1 MKLSR
6 ETCLRMKLLLGWSA
20 ASKRADSTRFFD
32 CSLSSKSGAFFIC
45 LPLDSI
51 HKKLFER
58 EKKEHMKLNKRL
70 TAILAALLLLTTLVA
85 CAPADIVAPEI
96 TEAPGTLT
104 EVAEVPTETTG
115 IQTVDMMG
123 REIKLNAPATRVV
136 ALSAADCE
144 ILYAIGAGDLLV
156 GRGEFCDYP
165 AEVLDVPAVQSGM
178 ETNIEQI
185 IALAPQVLFMS
196 AMAQTEDQVKQ
207 LEAAGIQCI
216 VSDAKDINGVYQ
228 AITLIGAVT
237 GRDEDAF
244 NIVANMEATL
254 SELSVHAIELQGKSV
269 YFEVSPLQYGLW
281 TAGKG
286 TFMDEVATMLGLTN
300 VFADAS
306 GWAEISEEQV
316 LKANPDVIVTIA
328 MYFGEGQTPVEE
340 ILSRPGWQDVTAVK
354 NGDIFNLPNDELSR
368 PGPRIADGAK
378 ALFDFIKG
386 IES

>member
-1 MKLSR
+1 MK
-6 ETCLRMKLLLGWSA
+6 
-20 ASKRADSTRFFD
+20 
-32 CSLSSKSGAFFIC
+32 
-45 LPLDSI
+45 
-51 HKKLFER
+51 HKKLFAA
-58 EKKEHMKLNKRL
+58 L
-70 TAILAALLLLTTLVA
+70 LAALLLGTLAA
-85 CAPADIVAPEI
+85 CAPAATTQV
-96 TEAPGTLT
+96 LT
-104 EVAEVPTETTG
+104 ETSETIQEVEETTPAAGG
-115 IQTVDMMG
+115 IETVDMMG
-123 REIKLNAPATRVV
+123 REIKLDQPAARIV

-144 ILYAIGAGDLLV
+144 ILYAIGAGETLV

-165 AEVLDVPAVQSGM
+165 TQVLDVPAVQSGM

-185 IALAPQVLFMS
+185 IALAPQVLLMS
-196 AMAQTEDQVKQ
+196 AMAQTEEQVNQ
-207 LEAAGIQCI
+207 LEAAGIRCV

-228 AITLIGAVT
+228 AITLIGAIT

-244 NIVANMEATL
+244 AAVSDMEATL
-254 SELSVHAIELQGKSV
+254 SALSVHAGELKGKRV

-306 GWAEISEEQV
+306 GWAEVSEEQV

-328 MYFGEGQTPVEE
+328 MYFGEGQTPEEE
-340 ILSRPGWQDVTAVK
+340 ILARAGWQDVTAVK
-354 NGDIFNLPNDELSR
+354 NGAILSLPNNELSR
-368 PGPRIADGAK
+368 PGPRIADGAV

>member
-1 MKLSR
+1 
-6 ETCLRMKLLLGWSA
+6 
-20 ASKRADSTRFFD
+20 
-32 CSLSSKSGAFFIC
+32 
-45 LPLDSI
+45 
-51 HKKLFER
+51 
-58 EKKEHMKLNKRL
+58 MKLNKRL
-70 TAILAALLLLTTLVA
+70 AAILVAMLLLASLIG
-85 CAPADIVAPEI
+85 CAPASIVAPQE
-96 TEAPGTLT
+96 TEPAGTLQ
-104 EVAEVPTETTG
+104 EVTDVAAETTG

-123 REIKLNAPATRVV
+123 REINLDAPATRVV

-144 ILYAIGAGDLLV
+144 ILYAIGAGDMLV

-185 IALAPQVLFMS
+185 IALAPQVLLMS

-207 LEAAGIQCI
+207 LEAAGIQCV

-228 AITLIGAVT
+228 SITLIGAIT

-244 NIVANMEATL
+244 NVLTNMEATL
-254 SELSVHAIELQGKSV
+254 SELSVHAGELQGKSI

-286 TFMDEVATMLGLTN
+286 TFMDEVAIMLGLTN
-300 VFADAS
+300 VFADTT

-354 NGDIFNLPNDELSR
+354 NGDIFNLPNNELSR
-368 PGPRIADGAK
+368 PGPRIADGAM

>member
-1 MKLSR
+1 
-6 ETCLRMKLLLGWSA
+6 
-20 ASKRADSTRFFD
+20 
-32 CSLSSKSGAFFIC
+32 
-45 LPLDSI
+45 
-51 HKKLFER
+51 
-58 EKKEHMKLNKRL
+58 MKLNKRL
-70 TAILAALLLLTTLVA
+70 AAILVAMLLLASLIG
-85 CAPADIVAPEI
+85 CAPAAIAAPQE
-96 TEAPGTLT
+96 TEPAGTLQ
-104 EVAEVPTETTG
+104 EVTDVAAETTG

-123 REIKLNAPATRVV
+123 REINLDAPATRVV

-144 ILYAIGAGDLLV
+144 ILYAIGAGDMLV

-185 IALAPQVLFMS
+185 IALAPQVLLMS

-207 LEAAGIQCI
+207 LEAAGIQCV

-228 AITLIGAVT
+228 SITLIGAIT

-244 NIVANMEATL
+244 NVLTNMETTL
-254 SELSVHAIELQGKSV
+254 SELSVHAGELQGKSI

-300 VFADAS
+300 VFADAT

-354 NGDIFNLPNDELSR
+354 NGDIFNLPNNELSR
-368 PGPRIADGAK
+368 PGPRIADGAT